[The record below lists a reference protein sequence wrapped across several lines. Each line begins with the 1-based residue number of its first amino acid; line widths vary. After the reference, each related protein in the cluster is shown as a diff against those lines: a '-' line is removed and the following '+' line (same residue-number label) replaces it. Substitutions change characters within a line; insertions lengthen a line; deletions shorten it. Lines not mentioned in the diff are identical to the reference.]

1 MSNPDSFFNEVTEEL
16 RRDRIMNFMR
26 RYGWIAVLLVVLI
39 VGGAAWNEWR
49 KANERASAEAFG
61 DSVLAAMEQGD
72 PSERLRALNETETT
86 GAQSGLLQ
94 LLSAGE
100 LLETDRDAALS
111 ALEAAANDSDLPE
124 AYRQLA
130 ALKRVIAGGTT
141 LPMDEREGVIAGL
154 SQPGQ
159 PLRPLALEQSAL
171 LQLEQGNRD
180 AAIEI
185 LTDMLSES
193 GVTDSLRRRASQL
206 VVALGGE
213 V

>member
-16 RRDRIMNFMR
+16 RRDRMIRYMR

-72 PSERLRALNETETT
+72 PSDRLRALGEIETT

-100 LLETDRDAALS
+100 LLDTDRDAALS
-111 ALEAAANDSDLPE
+111 ALEAAANDSDLPD

-130 ALKRVIAGGTT
+130 ALKHVIAGGTT

-193 GVTDSLRRRASQL
+193 GVSDSLRRRASQL